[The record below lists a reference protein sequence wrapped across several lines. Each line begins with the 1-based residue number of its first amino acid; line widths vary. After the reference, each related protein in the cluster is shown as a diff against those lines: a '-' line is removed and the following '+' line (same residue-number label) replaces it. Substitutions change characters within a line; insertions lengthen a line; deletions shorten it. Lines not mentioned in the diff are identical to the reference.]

1 MIAAAFESLQADD
14 DELPNEKV
22 DTSKL
27 DEIDERIV
35 KAKTVLGLLS
45 VAENST
51 GMTRKHALKVSVIT
65 I

>member
-1 MIAAAFESLQADD
+1 MIAAAFESLQIKDADLPD
-14 DELPNEKV
+14 DK
-22 DTSKL
+22 TGKSKL

-35 KAKTVLGLLS
+35 NSKTVLGLLS

-51 GMTRKHALKVSVIT
+51 GITRKHALKVSIT